1 MNTAIE
7 TQVIEVKVTNE
18 SMALFA
24 SANSVSK
31 EVLSLTIENDEQY
44 SNAAELTKKI
54 RVVAK
59 DLNASRVSIT
69 APLDEAKKK
78 VMDLF
83 REPLSAL
90 ESAQKTLDFG
100 IRDYHTKKENER
112 REAERKAEAV
122 AKAEE
127 ERKKKL
133 LEEQAR
139 KAEEAGREARAEA
152 LREKAEVVHVPIIA
166 KPIAEA
172 PKVAGISFRTTWKAR
187 VSDYKKIPQN
197 FYINDPKVQAAIL
210 SVMDGYAK
218 NSKGGLEIAGVE
230 FYEEKTVAG
239 RSF

>member
-1 MNTAIE
+1 VVIYNGNQINRRRRFIMEIE
-7 TQVIEVKVTNE
+7 TQVIEVKVTDE
-18 SMALFA
+18 SRALFA

-122 AKAEE
+122 ARAEE

-139 KAEEAGREARAEA
+139 KAEAAGKEARAEA

-166 KPIAEA
+166 TPVAEA

-187 VSDYKKIPQN
+187 VQITRKYQH
-197 FYINDPKVQAAIL
+197 
-210 SVMDGYAK
+210 
-218 NSKGGLEIAGVE
+218 NS
-230 FYEEKTVAG
+230 T
-239 RSF
+239 